1 MHLIRTGLG
10 LLGIAL
16 LAAFGIAGCGGSGD
30 DTTAELP
37 LLTKKRFVEKTNDVC
52 FKNSQDQAKKV
63 EAFKRKHGITA
74 EVPSLK
80 AQETYIVQVIL
91 PIVRRTIG
99 ELEEM
104 GEEIRAPQREEAWLE
119 EFVAAL
125 DKSTTISEK
134 TPRWLAEPS
143 KNYEPF
149 MPARELAAK
158 MGTYLCGQA

>member
-1 MHLIRTGLG
+1 MRGM
-10 LLGIAL
+10 L
-16 LAAFGIAGCGGSGD
+16 LAVGAVLGAFAMLGIAGCGSGD
-30 DTTAELP
+30 ESSSTVAARP
-37 LLTKKRFVEKTNDVC
+37 ITKEKFVEKTNDVC

-80 AQETYIVQVIL
+80 AQETYIVQIIL

-104 GEEIRAPQREEAWLE
+104 GEEVRAPRSEEAWLD

-125 DKSTTISEK
+125 DRSTTISEK

-149 MPARELAAK
+149 MPARELAAE
-158 MGTYLCGQA
+158 MGTFLCGQA